1 MFCISFLAYGDEH
14 INEFNIVANS
24 LLQLDSEI
32 KILVVTDS
40 AEKITGNIFKIIEID
55 EPFNYNL
62 KRIVIE
68 ESFKEFDT
76 VLFLDTDVFIRNGI
90 DFTSLNNLSD
100 GMYVTEIVGLK
111 RLKDVYGSLEYMKDY
126 LNELKTIYNEELFLV
141 HEGLFVIKI
150 SDPEQKNTFIKHWK
164 DIDEQTRPHHKLA
177 YDLPGAMEGLII
189 WISLQKSNIKVEFAE
204 DELKKTTD
212 LIYHFG
218 ARNRKMERT
227 LI

>member
-111 RLKDVYGSLEYMKDY
+111 RLRDVYGSLEYMKDY
-126 LNELKTIYNEELFLV
+126 LNELKTIYDEELFLV

-150 SDPEQKNTFIKHWK
+150 SDSEQKNTFIKHWK

-189 WISLQKSNIKVEFAE
+189 WIALQKSNIKVEFAE